1 TLIDFASDRRAPTP
15 TAAAEMA
22 IPARSDLLADVAQKA
37 SRLIG
42 GLNRVTQDSHLRLV
56 AAERRIPDL
65 PSLLRQSRE
74 RLTERG
80 MRLTLTL
87 PNLIAT
93 RRSALVLANQQV
105 MAGLRHVVAGMRGRA
120 SHVLGRVTA
129 APVQAG
135 LREARARLE
144 GCGARLESVSPLAV
158 LQRGY
163 ALVTDPSGHP
173 LTSATLVRPGAR
185 LHVRFADGQVKATAD
200 GGKAPVR
207 QGSLP
212 L

>member
-1 TLIDFASDRRAPTP
+1 
-15 TAAAEMA
+15 
-22 IPARSDLLADVAQKA
+22 
-37 SRLIG
+37 
-42 GLNRVTQDSHLRLV
+42 
-56 AAERRIPDL
+56 
-65 PSLLRQSRE
+65 
-74 RLTERG
+74 
-80 MRLTLTL
+80 
-87 PNLIAT
+87 
-93 RRSALVLANQQV
+93 

-120 SHVLGRVTA
+120 SRVLGRVTA

-173 LTSATLVRPGAR
+173 LTSAASVRPGAR